1 LQKEIQNLLRAARE
15 FSADDLPSLLGE
27 IEVIRYTARTRLS
40 PAPYMTGSG
49 QADQLVS
56 IAEAARR
63 LNVSQDYLYRHW
75 KELPFTRRM
84 GRRLLF
90 SSSGIEKHIGQN
102 DGLTARRLRT
112 TLGSL

>member
-1 LQKEIQNLLRAARE
+1 MRQEIQNLLRAARE
-15 FSADDLPSLLGE
+15 FSADDLPGLLGE
-27 IEVIRYTARTRLS
+27 IEVIRYTALARLS
-40 PAPYMTGSG
+40 PAPYIGSG
-49 QADQLVS
+49 QPDQLVS

-112 TLGSL
+112 TLVSL